1 VSYLKWATM
10 DQTWTTAATSDFIFL
25 GSATDNAPPPKP
37 KPTPKRPET
46 ALEWLDRRVAE
57 MRVAL

>member
-1 VSYLKWATM
+1 M